1 MIRPANLSDLDAL
14 VQLEARCFD
23 TDRVSRRSFHYLLTR
38 GHAMLLVD
46 EEHNGLCGYA
56 LIRFQARSARA
67 RLYSIA
73 IDHEHRSRGIG
84 RALLT
89 AAEDTARKHGAS
101 SMRLEIRKD
110 NHVAARLYGKM
121 GYQPFGTYLNYY
133 ADHMDALRMEKTLI
147 PPAPAAMTGNAT
159 QPAHGVT

>member
-46 EEHNGLCGYA
+46 EEHNGLRGYA

-84 RALLT
+84 RALLA

-121 GYQPFGTYLNYY
+121 GYQPFGTYLDYY

>member
-46 EEHNGLCGYA
+46 EEHNGLRGYA